1 MAIGST
7 TLRALGDIPSNF
19 NVGTQVDQLSVL
31 QNTDVFITHG
41 GMNSAS
47 EALIFGVPML
57 VCPQQGDQFAVAHRI
72 SELGAGCILQKED
85 ITSIN
90 IRKAVQMLLSKP
102 IYKKTV

>member
-1 MAIGST
+1 
-7 TLRALGDIPSNF
+7 
-19 NVGTQVDQLSVL
+19 
-31 QNTDVFITHG
+31 
-41 GMNSAS
+41 MNSAS

-102 IYKKTV
+102 IYKKNSLKIGKTLRKKNDLAHLVQKIHAVI